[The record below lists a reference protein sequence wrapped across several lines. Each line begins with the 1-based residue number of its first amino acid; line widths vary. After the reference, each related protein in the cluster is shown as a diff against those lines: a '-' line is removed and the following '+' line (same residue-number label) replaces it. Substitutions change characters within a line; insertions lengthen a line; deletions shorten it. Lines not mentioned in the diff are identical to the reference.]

1 MISQSKG
8 KQRHSSGQKRVSF
21 EGSNPKYH
29 FNQTIYQNKK
39 KSYQIGAD
47 LGFDDEKMKNVDKAT
62 LQYRQP
68 YLKRVVFH
76 WRLKFMF
83 VYIYVVPYQ
92 HVYINIILL
101 T

>member
-8 KQRHSSGQKRVSF
+8 KERHSSGQKRMSF

-47 LGFDDEKMKNVDKAT
+47 LGFDDEKIKNVEKT
-62 LQYRQP
+62 NLQYRQP

-76 WRLKFMF
+76 
-83 VYIYVVPYQ
+83 
-92 HVYINIILL
+92 
-101 T
+101 